1 MKITK
6 LSLATIIAL
15 GSISCV
21 NAQSLENAIK
31 NVEISG
37 TAAYRYNDYQD
48 MDVKAKN
55 ANNNYKIATSLKS
68 SINDDLA
75 FNSRVIIGDATNP
88 ASIDTNGADSEAKFG
103 LSEAN
108 FAYSGVQ
115 NTVVTAGKQG
125 INTPF
130 TLSRDP
136 MGNEQTGTGL
146 VANTNLGMV
155 SLTGGFFNQTNIV
168 NDTNPL
174 VTTNEAP
181 LAKDLTGGEDLYFA
195 TANLAIENVTLD
207 STYINLKDTLD
218 GYTVG
223 AKAKFDLAGIEL
235 NPYARYSAINFDN
248 YNKDNTLWKIGTDA
262 QMGIFGAYL
271 AYGQT
276 NEEGGQTG
284 LDYSSDTGM
293 DDHWRVTLTGVADAS
308 VVYASVNTQVTDTVN
323 VSIHYSDM
331 NVGNTN
337 ITDKDQSEIF
347 GQATYKMSKNFYTF
361 ARLGQYD
368 YDGDTSNMG
377 RLHMQYSF

>member
-37 TAAYRYNDYQD
+37 TAAYRYNDYEGTS
-48 MDVKAKN
+48 AT
-55 ANNNYKIATSLKS
+55 NNNYKVATSLKS

-75 FNSRVIIGDATNP
+75 FNSRVIIGGGDTNP
-88 ASIDTNGADSEAKFG
+88 ASLKTQDADSEAAFA

-155 SLTGGFFNQTNIV
+155 SLTGGFFNQTNIK
-168 NDTNPL
+168 NDTT

-195 TANLAIENVTLD
+195 TANLAIENVSLD
-207 STYINLKDTLD
+207 TTYINLKDKLD
-218 GYTVG
+218 GYTFG
-223 AKAKFDLAGIEL
+223 AKAKFDIAGVEL

-262 QMGIFGAYL
+262 QMGILGAYL

-276 NEEGGQTG
+276 AEEGGQTG

-293 DDHWRVTLTGVADAS
+293 DDHWRVTLTGISDAS

-323 VSIHYSDM
+323 VSIHYSDLNAGSM
-331 NVGNTN
+331 SN
-337 ITDKDQSEIF
+337 DKDQSEIF

-368 YDGDTSNMG
+368 NDGDTSNMG